1 MLWSQWQA
9 VFADGSSAWLI
20 QGAEGASTEVAGQ
33 SSWLEVEEA
42 DGLKAPLALGRGG
55 GNCMG

>member
-1 MLWSQWQA
+1 MLWSLWLA

-20 QGAEGASTEVAGQ
+20 HGAEGASTKVAGQ

-42 DGLKAPLALGRGG
+42 DGLRTPLALGWGG